1 MTTVTKHWRS
11 SAGTAEISLL
21 KSPSSI
27 LPASNLKRVQT
38 VLAFHNQSV
47 FFSFDKSKKWLLQ
60 GAPKNTKEEINKVIA
75 SFAAAKEM
83 NVALQFHLN

>member
-1 MTTVTKHWRS
+1 MTTVTKHWRN
-11 SAGTAEISLL
+11 SAGSAEMSLL

-27 LPASNLKRVQT
+27 SPAFNLKRLQT

-47 FFSFDKSKKWLLQ
+47 IFSLK
-60 GAPKNTKEEINKVIA
+60 KVIA

-83 NVALQFHLN
+83 NVSLQFYPN